1 MSIKLSD
8 ELQAS
13 TTKGKI
19 ASANQVFLN
28 GDSKNLQTVYE
39 ENNEHFSKVDEQ
51 VKQLQKSV
59 DDIAVSGGAS
69 VANAVTYDNSVSG
82 LKATTVQSA
91 IDELT
96 ARASGDENGEL
107 RYVDRGEWEQEEKY
121 YCEAVNPDTKVYE
134 VSDVWYKG
142 CKYRCCKNL
151 PQAPPAWNNTDWKMI
166 EGNPNFVVS
175 FNEPESLLDLD
186 NIDLTLTIVATFYN
200 MDITADI
207 LDSDIVWER
216 YSEDAQGNERIESDK
231 AWGVK
236 HVDTGKSLHLTKEDM
251 DFNGYMPKVIKF
263 TAAVT
268 LRDGKGN
275 EVVRMQAIYNY

>member
-8 ELQAS
+8 ELWAS

-19 ASANQVFLN
+19 ASANQVFLK
-28 GDSKNLQTVYE
+28 GDSKNLQTAYE

-51 VKQLQKSV
+51 VKQLKKSV
-59 DDIAVSGGAS
+59 DDISISGGAS

-96 ARASGDENGEL
+96 ANREL
-107 RYVDRGEWEQEEKY
+107 RYVDRGEWKQEEKY

-151 PQAPPAWNNTDWKMI
+151 PQAPPVWKNTDWKMI

-186 NIDLTLTIVATFYN
+186 NIDLTLTIVANFYN

-236 HVDTGKSLHLTKEDM
+236 HINTGKSLHLTKEDM

-263 TAAVT
+263 TATVT
-268 LRDGKGN
+268 LRDDKGN